1 MTLRTYVIRRLLVI
15 IPTFFFISAVVFTL
29 IHLAP
34 GDPVMAM
41 VGRHPPSREVMDRLR
56 TQLGLDQP
64 IPVQYALWV
73 SKLLQ
78 GDLGYSYISGRPV
91 WNMLQEKIWNTLELM
106 LLAEIISV
114 TIAVILGVI
123 AAVKHH
129 SLIDGASSLGALIG
143 YSAPNFWLA
152 LIAMLVFALW
162 LKWLP
167 TFGMQSPGVT
177 FASPIH
183 AINSGLSFS
192 ANKKR

>member
-41 VGRHPPSREVMDRLR
+41 VGRHPPPREVMDLMRKE
-56 TQLGLDQP
+56 LGLDQP

-129 SLIDGASSLGALIG
+129 SLIDECLFL
-143 YSAPNFWLA
+143 L
-152 LIAMLVFALW
+152 LLV
-162 LKWLP
+162 
-167 TFGMQSPGVT
+167 Q
-177 FASPIH
+177 
-183 AINSGLSFS
+183 
-192 ANKKR
+192 